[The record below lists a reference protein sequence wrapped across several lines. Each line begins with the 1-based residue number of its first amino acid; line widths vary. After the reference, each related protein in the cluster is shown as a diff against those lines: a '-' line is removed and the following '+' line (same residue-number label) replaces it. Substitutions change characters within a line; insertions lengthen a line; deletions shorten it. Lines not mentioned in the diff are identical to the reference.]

1 MENFE
6 FLKLEQTEFL
16 KNIDKKIEQILK
28 NNMYKDCKCNEC
40 VWAYKE
46 EHYCPLGRCI
56 QGNK

>member
-6 FLKLEQTEFL
+6 FLKIEQTEFL

-56 QGNK
+56 Q